1 MALKEAKGLLL
12 RSIQPLQRLLKL
24 MAFQINKL

>member
-12 RSIQPLQRLLKL
+12 RSIQPIQRLLKTTGL
-24 MAFQINKL
+24 SNK